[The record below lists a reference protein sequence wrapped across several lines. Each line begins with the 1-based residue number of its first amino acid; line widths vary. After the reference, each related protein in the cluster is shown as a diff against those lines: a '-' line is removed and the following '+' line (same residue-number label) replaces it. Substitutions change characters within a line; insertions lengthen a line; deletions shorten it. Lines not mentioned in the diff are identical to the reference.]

1 MKEKIE
7 EAIKEYKKIADN
19 AMNTEEK
26 SIRARLAANG
36 AVVAL
41 QKLLV
46 KEE

>member
-1 MKEKIE
+1 
-7 EAIKEYKKIADN
+7 
-19 AMNTEEK
+19 MNTEEK
-26 SIRARLAANG
+26 AIRARLAANG